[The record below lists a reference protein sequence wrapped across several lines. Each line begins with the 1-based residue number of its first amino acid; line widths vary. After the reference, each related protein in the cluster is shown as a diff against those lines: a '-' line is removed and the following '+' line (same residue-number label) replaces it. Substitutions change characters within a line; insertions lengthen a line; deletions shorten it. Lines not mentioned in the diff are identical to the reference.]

1 MEIQFE
7 SVKPQGKKTISR
19 DANSIFT
26 NLDNVMR
33 RQKEEAK
40 VVPAKR
46 KRAAPGTAPRSQL
59 PDETEEI
66 IQEVIV
72 AMQHHENE

>member
-1 MEIQFE
+1 MN
-7 SVKPQGKKTISR
+7 R
-19 DANSIFT
+19 DANSLFVG
-26 NLDNVMR
+26 LDDVMK
-33 RQKEEAK
+33 RQREETK

-46 KRAAPGTAPRSQL
+46 KRAASGTAPRSQL

-72 AMQHHENE
+72 AMQHHEDE